1 MEQDCFLAVLSS
13 PLSFRRC
20 KSRTESRNTTQT
32 LPESDEAFRP
42 EPVLQLFQS
51 ICRSLELP
59 VTNRPELTDRL
70 LGRNRRRILLV
81 GNRASNRG
89 VHIFPAAPLRV
100 TSTEARARHSARHL
114 LETKNVAESFW
125 TPWWIS
131 NWLFWF
137 GRDALRPV
145 WFGRAGARPLPKS
158 FIGSEGIESSTDLH
172 WNHSFPVPGGG
183 ISIGLGVAVLR
194 RSLSCRCDCL
204 AIEIRPGQNTFGGER
219 ADRVMIYSTERDA
232 RFAYNTAI
240 ES

>member
-70 LGRNRRRILLV
+70 LGRNRRRILLA

-100 TSTEARARHSARHL
+100 TSTEARARHTARHL
-114 LETKNVAESFW
+114 LKTKNAAERFLKPS
-125 TPWWIS
+125 
-131 NWLFWF
+131 
-137 GRDALRPV
+137 
-145 WFGRAGARPLPKS
+145 
-158 FIGSEGIESSTDLH
+158 
-172 WNHSFPVPGGG
+172 WN
-183 ISIGLGVAVLR
+183 
-194 RSLSCRCDCL
+194 CDCFT
-204 AIEIRPGQNTFGGER
+204 IEIRPGQNTFGGER
-219 ADRVMIYSTERDA
+219 ADRVIIYSTEREA
-232 RFAYNTAI
+232 RFADNTAI